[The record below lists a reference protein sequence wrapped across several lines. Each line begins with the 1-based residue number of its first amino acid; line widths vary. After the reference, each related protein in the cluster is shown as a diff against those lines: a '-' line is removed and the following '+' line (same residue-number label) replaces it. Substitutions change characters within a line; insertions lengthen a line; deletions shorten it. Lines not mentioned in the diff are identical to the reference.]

1 MALLHNTAWRAYRS
15 HFPSRYFF
23 GFDGGFRLDPLIKY
37 MPKPIVTGFT
47 SGIAIVIFSGQIKDL
62 LGLDL
67 AKVLQNL

>member
-1 MALLHNTAWRAYRS
+1 
-15 HFPSRYFF
+15 
-23 GFDGGFRLDPLIKY
+23 